1 MMNKATGKEKIK
13 IGITIGDFNGVG
25 PELILKTFDD
35 LEILNSFI
43 PVIYGSARVFSFYKK
58 SVTAENFVY
67 HAIKSA
73 DEAQAGKIN
82 LINVW
87 QEEAKIEPGVSNE
100 TGAKYAVL
108 SLEAATAD
116 LLSGKINA
124 LVTSPIDK
132 SHLEKVNFSFP
143 GHTEYFANKAGK
155 ESIMLLVHENLRVAL
170 VTGHVG
176 INKISG
182 SLSKELITKKA
193 QLLKETLIKDFS
205 ISRPK
210 IAVLALNPH
219 AGDQGKFGTEE
230 IEIIKP
236 SIEFLQDKG
245 VLVMGPFSADGFF
258 ASGNFKNYDGIL
270 AMYHDQGLIPFKTL
284 AGIGGVNFTAGLGF
298 IRTSPDHGPGFDLAG
313 KDQADPTSFR
323 DALYLAAD
331 LYLTRTNNKEYS
343 KNPLKTLSGDL
354 LKAQDEPFIEDKE

>member
-1 MMNKATGKEKIK
+1 MNKATGADKIK

-25 PELILKTFDD
+25 PELILKTFAEP
-35 LEILNSFI
+35 EILESFI
-43 PVIYGSARVFSFYKK
+43 PVIYGSAKVFSFYKK
-58 SVTAENFVY
+58 LIAAEEFVY
-67 HAIKSA
+67 HAIRHA
-73 DEAQAGKIN
+73 DEAQTGKVN

-100 TGAKYAVL
+100 TGAKYAVM

-116 LLSGKINA
+116 LLTGKIHA

-132 SHLEKVNFSFP
+132 SNLEKVNFTFP
-143 GHTEYFANKAGK
+143 GHTEYFADKAGK
-155 ESIMLLVHENLRVAL
+155 ESLMLMVHENLRVAL

-176 INKISG
+176 VNNISA
-182 SLSKELITKKA
+182 SLTKENIIKKT
-193 QLLKETLIKDFS
+193 QLLKESLVKDFS

-210 IAVLALNPH
+210 IALLALNPH
-219 AGDQGKFGTEE
+219 AGDNGEFGNEE
-230 IEIIKP
+230 AEVIKP
-236 SIEFLQDKG
+236 SIEYLQEKG
-245 VLVMGPFSADGFF
+245 MLVMGPFAADGFF

-270 AMYHDQGLIPFKTL
+270 AMYHDQGLIPFKTI
-284 AGIGGVNFTAGLGF
+284 AGIGGVNYTAGLNF

-313 KDQADPTSFR
+313 KDKADPTSLR
-323 DALYLAAD
+323 DALFLAAD
-331 LYLTRTNNKEYS
+331 LYLTRSNNKEYS

>member
-1 MMNKATGKEKIK
+1 MNKATGANKIK

-25 PELILKTFDD
+25 PELILKTFSDP
-35 LEILNSFI
+35 EILSTFI

-58 SVTAENFVY
+58 MVTAEEFVY
-67 HAIKSA
+67 HIVRNA
-73 DEAQAGKIN
+73 DEAQVGKVN

-87 QEEAKIEPGVSNE
+87 QEEAKIDPGVSNE
-100 TGAKYAVL
+100 TGAKYAVM
-108 SLEAATAD
+108 SLEAATTD
-116 LLSGKINA
+116 LLAGKIHA
-124 LVTSPIDK
+124 LVTAPIDK
-132 SHLEKVNFSFP
+132 SNLEKVNFNFA

-155 ESIMLLVHENLRVAL
+155 ESLMLLVHENLRVAL

-176 INKISG
+176 VSKISA
-182 SLSKELITKKA
+182 SLTKEGIVKKT
-193 QLLKETLIKDFS
+193 QLLKEALVKDFS
-205 ISRPK
+205 ITRPK

-219 AGDQGKFGTEE
+219 AGDAGKFGNEE
-230 IEIIKP
+230 AEIIQP
-236 SIEFLQDKG
+236 SIAYLQEKG
-245 VLVMGPFSADGFF
+245 MLVMGPFAADGFF

-270 AMYHDQGLIPFKTL
+270 AMYHDQGLIPFKTI
-284 AGIGGVNFTAGLGF
+284 AGIGGVNYTAGLNF

-313 KDQADPTSFR
+313 KDKADVTSFR

>member
-1 MMNKATGKEKIK
+1 MNKATGAEKIK
-13 IGITIGDFNGVG
+13 IGITIGDINGIG
-25 PELILKTFDD
+25 PEIILKTFADT
-35 LEILNSFI
+35 EILETFI
-43 PVIYGSARVFSFYKK
+43 PVIYGSAKVFSFYKK
-58 SVTAENFVY
+58 MVTAENFVY
-67 HAIKSA
+67 HAIKQA
-73 DEAQAGKIN
+73 DEAQAGKVN

-87 QEEAKIEPGVSNE
+87 QDEVKIEPGVSNE

-116 LLSGKINA
+116 LLAGKIHA

-132 SHLEKVNFSFP
+132 SNLEKVNFSFP
-143 GHTEYFANKAGK
+143 GHTEYFASKGGK
-155 ESIMLLVHENLRVAL
+155 ESLMLMVHENLRVAL

-176 INKISG
+176 VNKISAA
-182 SLSKELITKKA
+182 LTKENIIKKT
-193 QLLKETLIKDFS
+193 QLLKESLVKDFS

-210 IAVLALNPH
+210 IALLALNPH
-219 AGDQGKFGTEE
+219 AGDNGKFGNEE
-230 IEIIKP
+230 AEVIKP
-236 SIEFLQDKG
+236 SIEYLSEKG
-245 VLVMGPFSADGFF
+245 MLVMGPFPADGFF
-258 ASGNFKNYDGIL
+258 ASGNFKNYDGVL

-284 AGIGGVNFTAGLGF
+284 AGIGGVNYTAGLNF

-313 KDQADPTSFR
+313 KDIADPTSFR